1 MAGGNR
7 EGLAKLREKYGP
19 TMCEACNRIFNEH
32 SDDEMT
38 ACLFQIAAKNHELKK
53 AAGEPI
59 PPVDPDDLRSSW
71 KERPKWTCGISR
83 EAQIKHWAV
92 SRRDGMIRMLTGR
105 AHPHLLDPWKHG
117 EELDD
122 AVFRIAATFPMR
134 SIPHRTYHIAPDEYY
149 GFDPNA
155 FVQQLIEETGVSHTW
170 EPIRTRVPEGICGF
184 SFTRV
189 GPATPKDQAS
199 HVRFFRDEH
208 EAKRCTGEV
217 FWDAWDK
224 YRNIE
229 PSETIS
235 KEMHARMVA
244 ARFGN
249 FVINNIDLAQ
259 QLISHF
265 RGDEGAPRPFA
276 IVTELERRAMRWMG

>member
-1 MAGGNR
+1 MVSGNT
-7 EGLAKLREKYGP
+7 EGLAKLRATYGP
-19 TMCEACNRIFNEH
+19 QICEACNRIFNDH
-32 SDDEMT
+32 SDDEMI
-38 ACLFQIAAKNHELKK
+38 ACFHQIAAKNTALKK

-59 PPVDPDDLRSSW
+59 PPVDPDELRSSW
-71 KERPKWTCGISR
+71 EVRPTWTCGISP
-83 EAQIKHWAV
+83 EAQAKFWAV
-92 SRRDGMIRMLTGR
+92 SRRAGMIRMLTGR
-105 AHPHLLDPWKHG
+105 LHGHILAPWKHG

-184 SFTRV
+184 SFLRA
-189 GPATPKDQAS
+189 GPPTPKDQAS
-199 HVRFFRDEH
+199 HIPFFRDER
-208 EAKRCTGEV
+208 EAKRCTREV
-217 FWDAWDK
+217 FWDAWEK

-235 KEMHARMVA
+235 KDMHARIVA
-244 ARFGN
+244 TRFGG
-249 FVINNIDLAQ
+249 FVIDNLDLAQ
-259 QLISHF
+259 QLMAHF
-265 RGDEGAPRPFA
+265 SAHEGNAFA
-276 IVTELERRAMRWMG
+276 IVTELERRAIRWMG